1 MADTFSNP
9 LNLVEF
15 SSSPATPSSGFGR
28 VYSKTDGKLYYKNSA
43 GTEVNLTFGYVT
55 VTKTLTTGAWTL
67 VSGLY
72 EQDVSDASIT
82 AASVVDVIPDNAN
95 AAIVK
100 AAEFMARTDS
110 SAGSVKVYCTNLP
123 SGNIGVTLNIF
134 K

>member
-1 MADTFSNP
+1 MADKSNTP
-9 LNLVEF
+9 IDLPEL
-15 SSSPATPSSGFGR
+15 SSAPASPGSGYHRF
-28 VYSKTDGKLYYKNSA
+28 YAKTDGKPYSKNSA
-43 GTEVNLTFGYVT
+43 GVEVALSFGVT
-55 VTKTLTTGAWTL
+55 QVTGTLTTGGWTL

-72 EQDVSDASIT
+72 EQSLSDAAIT

-110 SAGSVKVYCTNLP
+110 SSGSVKVYCTNLP